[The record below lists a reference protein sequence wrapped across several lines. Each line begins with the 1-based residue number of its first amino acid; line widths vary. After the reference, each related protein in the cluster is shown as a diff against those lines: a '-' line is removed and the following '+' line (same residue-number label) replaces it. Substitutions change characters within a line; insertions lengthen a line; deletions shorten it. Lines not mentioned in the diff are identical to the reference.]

1 MELLLRKI
9 IRRVLEEGKYLY
21 HASPNPNI
29 DVFEPRPFAHNEDFT
44 ESGIWVDDEP
54 LPEGWK
60 ISNLVFAGRKSDMPF
75 YTLPRDTPRLLIRI
89 TPKILNNIHK
99 IIPNVT
105 GVKKKLLVLPKS
117 MQEDIEKHTWTEY
130 GFDMKQFSLL
140 PGTIDYASKNTVK
153 PVFKKTH
160 SNPLKYIA
168 SKGWEIIFVENMV
181 DVYERLSNSGIEFD
195 AEGEI
200 N

>member
-1 MELLLRKI
+1 M
-9 IRRVLEEGKYLY
+9 LEEGKYLY
-21 HASPNPNI
+21 HASPNPDI

-44 ESGIWVDDEP
+44 ESGAWVGDEP
-54 LPEGWK
+54 LPEGWN
-60 ISNLVFAGRKSDMPF
+60 ISNLVFASRRKDMPF
-75 YTLPRDTPRLLIRI
+75 YTLPRDTPRLLVYMN
-89 TPKILNNIHK
+89 PKILDYVREIMPS
-99 IIPNVT
+99 IAGI
-105 GVKKKLLVLPKS
+105 KKKLLVLPKS
-117 MQEDIEKHTWTEY
+117 MQEKIEKHTWTEY
-130 GFDMKQFSLL
+130 GFDKKQFSLL

-160 SNPLKYIA
+160 RNPLKYIA